1 MTVHEARAGL
11 AIGAGRV
18 LRLAIAIGLA
28 VCLTQSAPGSAQND
42 GQDDE
47 AEVDPLALLWQQAAD
62 QPDDFALGC
71 VPLTVETA
79 AVVYNAETPFPL
91 ASISKVLI
99 FMEYARRLEDGSIT
113 RDETVDVSVLDRY
126 NLPATDRGA
135 HDAFMEQY
143 PAETQTLPLWDVAVG
158 MIQYSSNA
166 ASDYLL
172 DRLAPADWDGLF
184 QTLQLGATD
193 PPHAFTLIPLLMN
206 NHETGRARLATV
218 PDLSLADGEAYLD
231 RYISETDWREREI
244 AYRAR
249 RGSDFPDWRTQAAIL
264 QQHTAT
270 GTISDFL
277 RVLRAIYGPDSP
289 LSLTVRTLTRSVLRW
304 NNNDFIAANYIEYG
318 SKLGFYS
325 GGTLTLIAYGHPVDG
340 QPVIS
345 ATFFRNLPRNVYREL
360 VSTDAIGELA
370 HWMNFNRCT
379 GLSALLPG
387 ASQPIN

>member
-1 MTVHEARAGL
+1 MIGDERRAALALSAR
-11 AIGAGRV
+11 RV
-18 LRLAIAIGLA
+18 LRLVIAIGLA
-28 VCLTQSAPGSAQND
+28 VWLTRVPPGSAQDDVPD
-42 GQDDE
+42 GD
-47 AEVDPLALLWQQAAD
+47 AEVDPLALLWQQAAE

-71 VPLTVETA
+71 VPLTVETT
-79 AVVYNAETPFPL
+79 AVVYNADTRFPL

-143 PAETQTLPLWDVAVG
+143 PPETQTLPLWDVAVG

-184 QTLQLGATD
+184 QMLQLSATD

-206 NHETGRARLATV
+206 NHETGRARLSTV
-218 PDLSLADGEAYLD
+218 PELSLADGEAYLD
-231 RYISETDWREREI
+231 RYISDATWREREI

-249 RGSDFPDWRTQAAIL
+249 RGSDFPDWRTQAAVL

-289 LSLTVRTLTRSVLRW
+289 LSLTVRTLTRSALRW
-304 NNNDFIAANYIEYG
+304 NNDDFITANYIEYG

-325 GGTLTLIAYGHPVDG
+325 GGTLTLIAYGHPVGG

-345 ATFFRNLPRNVYREL
+345 ATFFRNLPRDVYRDL
-360 VSTDAIGELA
+360 VRTDAIGELA
-370 HWMNFNRCT
+370 NWMNFNRCV
-379 GLSALLPG
+379 GLEALLPSTAPSG
-387 ASQPIN
+387 N